1 MRITRKSA
9 AVAVLAASALALS
22 ACSSD
27 PGTTTPSS
35 SAPAAASSGVIAGS
49 AVNIGWNQPFYSYNS
64 TSITGNATA
73 NAIIKYMTT
82 AGFNYYNQDLKL
94 TPDTSFGTYEKVS
107 DDPLTIKYTFG
118 DKAMWSD
125 GVAAG
130 PADLLLE
137 WAAQSG
143 KFNNIEPTTDA
154 DGNVTNQAALDAG
167 IYFDAASPCVALIKD
182 TPVIDGSSIT
192 FTYSKPFA
200 DWETCI
206 GTNLPAH
213 VVAERALAE
222 TDPAKATDAL
232 VAAIDDGTPDALSK
246 IAKSWSNDFNFT
258 SLPTDKALYL
268 SDGAYIISDYVKDQ
282 YLTLKANPD
291 YKGDLGAKIETV
303 TIRYNEDPMAQVQA
317 LQNGELDLISPQ
329 ATADVLAALKAVPT
343 LTTETGEEGTYEH
356 VDLQFTNG
364 GPFDPKT
371 YGGDAAKALKV
382 REAFLKT
389 IPRQQ
394 IIDNLIKPLN
404 PSATLRES
412 FTVIPGSPNYDSVV
426 KTSGQAAM
434 YDKVDIAGAKQLLA
448 DAGVTT
454 PVKVRLLFAPTNQR
468 RIDEDALI
476 AASAKE
482 AGFDVVPYEGSG
494 NGWGTD
500 LGNLQSA
507 YDAAL
512 FGWQSTSTAVT
523 ESDAN
528 YRTGGGNNFYGYS
541 NKDVDTLFD
550 QLQVETDPAK
560 QGEILGQIEK
570 HLVDDAFGVT
580 LFQFPGVTSYNPKAI
595 GNVQKISIS
604 PTIFYGF
611 WNWTVGTK

>member
-27 PGTTTPSS
+27 PGTNGSSS
-35 SAPAAASSGVIAGS
+35 SAPPTASSGVIAGS

-73 NAIIKYMTT
+73 NAIIKYMTSSS
-82 AGFNYYNQDLKL
+82 FNYYDKDLKL

-107 DDPLTIKYTFG
+107 DDPLTVKYTFA
-118 DKAMWSD
+118 DTAMWSD

-130 PADLLLE
+130 PADMLLE

-154 DGNVTNQAALDAG
+154 DGNVTNQDALDAG
-167 IYFDAASPCVALIKD
+167 IYFDAASPCVALITD
-182 TPVIDGSSIT
+182 TPVIDGKSIT
-192 FTYSKPFA
+192 LTYSKPFA
-200 DWETCI
+200 DWETCV
-206 GTNLPAH
+206 GPNLPAH
-213 VVAERALAE
+213 VVGERALGE

-232 VAAIDDGTPDALSK
+232 VAAINDTTPDALSK
-246 IAKSWSNDFNFT
+246 IAKSWSNDFNYT
-258 SLPTDKALYL
+258 SMPTEAGLYL
-268 SDGAYIISDYVKDQ
+268 SDGAYIMSDYVKDQ

-329 ATADVLAALKAVPT
+329 ATADVLAALQAVPT

-364 GPFDPKT
+364 GPFDPAT

-382 REAFLKT
+382 REAFLKV

-394 IIDNLIKPLN
+394 IVDNLIKPLN

-426 KTSGQAAM
+426 KTSGQAAK
-434 YDKVDIAGAKQLLA
+434 YDKVDIEGAKALLA

-468 RIDEDALI
+468 RVDENALI
-476 AASAKE
+476 AASAKD

-500 LGNLQSA
+500 LGNLQSS

-541 NKDVDTLFD
+541 NPEVDKLFD
-550 QLQVETDPAK
+550 DLQVETDPAK
-560 QGEILGQIEK
+560 QGEILGQVEK

-580 LFQFPGVTSYNPKAI
+580 IFQFPGVTSYNPKAI
-595 GNVQKISIS
+595 GNIQKIAIS

-611 WNWTVGTK
+611 WDWTVGE